1 MVNIGRRETLRF
13 SHADQG
19 EWVAIYL
26 SGNLAG
32 TFESYDDAIA
42 WIERSYGQTGW
53 IIE

>member
-1 MVNIGRRETLRF
+1 MVNRCGKKILRF
-13 SHADQG
+13 SRADRG

-32 TFESYDDAIA
+32 TFESYFDAIA
-42 WIERSYGQTGW
+42 WIEQNYGRTGW